1 MPPRYLFDATWVSSK
16 GGFAVSLRIGS
27 VTAQHCSVSEQSDA
41 SRRRIDFGFAS
52 SSLPAIAARGN
63 DERIEFPDEP
73 LSQVEALWST
83 HLRREAR

>member
-1 MPPRYLFDATWVSSK
+1 MRAEEALISALLQVVSPQ
-16 GGFAVSLRIGS
+16 LRRAE
-27 VTAQHCSVSEQSDA
+27 TA
-41 SRRRIDFGFAS
+41 RR
-52 SSLPAIAARGN
+52 N

>member
-1 MPPRYLFDATWVSSK
+1 MRAEDALISALLQVVS
-16 GGFAVSLRIGS
+16 
-27 VTAQHCSVSEQSDA
+27 
-41 SRRRIDFGFAS
+41 
-52 SSLPAIAARGN
+52 PAIAARGN